1 MTHLAK
7 LRKRLLKNP
16 EVRKEYDRLG
26 PVYALVGA
34 MVEARHEVGLTQD
47 EIARRMGTTQ
57 SVVARLENAH
67 HLPSLDLVTRYA
79 AALGRRIHFD
89 FIPAECSRPRGLRR
103 CSSQVRM

>member
-1 MTHLAK
+1 MKAE
-7 LRKRLLKNP
+7 LRMKETKNGYP
-16 EVRKEYDRLG
+16 REAQRTPSQTSGGEEGIRSTR

-34 MVEARHEVGLTQD
+34 MVEARHEVGLTQG

-89 FIPAECSRPRGLRR
+89 FVPAK
-103 CSSQVRM
+103 

>member
-1 MTHLAK
+1 MTRLAK
-7 LRKRLLKNP
+7 LRKRLLKDP

-57 SVVARLENAH
+57 SVIARLENAH

-89 FIPAECSRPRGLRR
+89 FIPAE
-103 CSSQVRM
+103 